1 MGRAFEVRKASMMK
15 TGLAKAKIYSR
26 YSKEIYIAAKNG
38 GTDPEANLTLK
49 RLMEK
54 AKKEQVPQDVIKRA
68 IDKVN
73 SGSGENYKEKQYEGF
88 GPSGATILVSCLTD
102 NDNRTIS
109 EVQTAFKKSDNKL
122 GVAGSVNYQYDYLG
136 IISLKNTTEDD
147 VLELLITNDLDAKEI
162 ETEDGIVTIS
172 VDPNDFNAVS
182 HVISDNFSEEDIE
195 MDEITYIAQSTVSL
209 EGEDKEKFQKLID
222 MLNECD
228 DVQNLYHNVDNM

>member
-1 MGRAFEVRKASMMK
+1 MLSQEETIALIKKA
-15 TGLAKAKIYSR
+15 
-26 YSKEIYIAAKNG
+26 
-38 GTDPEANLTLK
+38 
-49 RLMEK
+49 
-54 AKKEQVPQDVIKRA
+54 Q
-68 IDKVN
+68 
-73 SGSGENYKEKQYEGF
+73 SG
-88 GPSGATILVSCLTD
+88 
-102 NDNRTIS
+102 
-109 EVQTAFKKSDNKL
+109 
-122 GVAGSVNYQYDYLG
+122 
-136 IISLKNTTEDD
+136 
-147 VLELLITNDLDAKEI
+147 DLDAKEI